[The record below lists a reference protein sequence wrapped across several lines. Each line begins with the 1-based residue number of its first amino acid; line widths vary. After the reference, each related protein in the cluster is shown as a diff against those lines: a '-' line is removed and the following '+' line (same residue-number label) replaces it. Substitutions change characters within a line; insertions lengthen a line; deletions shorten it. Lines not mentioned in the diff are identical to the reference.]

1 MTFKELNI
9 TEPILKAIGEKGYT
23 VPTPIQ
29 EKAIPPALA
38 KRDIL
43 GCAQTGTGKTASFAI
58 PIIQHLQLDKE
69 AARRQG
75 IKALILTP
83 TRELALQIS
92 ECIDD
97 YSKHTRIRHGVIFG
111 GVNQRPLHN
120 SSACHKLEG
129 ANASKPKSK
138 IL

>member
-1 MTFKELNI
+1 MERRTISSVSYTHL
-9 TEPILKAIGEKGYT
+9 T
-23 VPTPIQ
+23 VPTHIQ

-75 IKALILTP
+75 IKADVYKRQSLM
-83 TRELALQIS
+83 R
-92 ECIDD
+92 
-97 YSKHTRIRHGVIFG
+97 YNG
-111 GVNQRPLHN
+111 
-120 SSACHKLEG
+120 SS
-129 ANASKPKSK
+129 
-138 IL
+138 